1 MKAKQEIGNKSARI
15 KKDDMI
21 KVISGRDRG
30 KTGKVLKVFPAKGTA
45 IVENIN
51 FVKKAERANPNRNI
65 KGGII
70 EKEAEIRLSNI
81 QFLCPD
87 CNKPTRVGM
96 EVLEDGKRV
105 RVCKKCK
112 AMIDK

>member
-1 MKAKQEIGNKSARI
+1 MKVKQEIGKKSVRI
-15 KKDDMI
+15 KKNDII

-30 KTGKVLKVFPAKGTA
+30 KTGRILKVFPAKGTA

-51 FVKKAERANPNRNI
+51 FVKKATRANPNRNI

-81 QFLCPD
+81 MFICPD
-87 CNKPTRVGM
+87 CSKPSRIGI
-96 EVLEDGKRV
+96 EILEDGKRV
-105 RVCKKCK
+105 RFCKKCS
-112 AMIDK
+112 AMVDK